1 MHITSSYNMQNIHV
15 KSVSLSRGRETIE
28 NDTLVMETDEKKGDL
43 LTLEEENFNLF
54 YERIQK
60 LLKKTKHTKH
70 HQLMQENK
78 K

>member
-15 KSVSLSRGRETIE
+15 KPVSLSRGLETIE
-28 NDTLVMETDEKKGDL
+28 NDTLVIETDEKKGDL

-54 YERIQK
+54 SERIQK